1 MSLFLSI
8 SISMSLIQATLISQL
23 NFNNQ
28 FLIST
33 SALLQ
38 TIVHSVSGVI
48 VKKHT
53 WSHYHPLSNTW
64 LPFALKMKIKI
75 TNKNSHSCIF
85 WLLEISLAVSYTIL
99 LYSPTT
105 IVFKSDIL
113 LPMALCIY
121 RSLCLEC
128 SSPPSSPFPL
138 LILNHPLNFS
148 FFIISIRKDSLI
160 YSKLG

>member
-8 SISMSLIQATLISQL
+8 SISMTLIQATLISQL

-48 VKKHT
+48 VKRHT

-75 TNKNSHSCIF
+75 TNKNSHSRIF
-85 WLLEISLAVSYTIL
+85 WLLESSLAISYTIL

-105 IVFKSDIL
+105 VVFKSDIL
-113 LPMALCIY
+113 LPMAPLH
-121 RSLCLEC
+121 LL
-128 SSPPSSPFPL
+128 FPL
-138 LILNHPLNFS
+138 LRVLFSSLFPIPLA
-148 FFIISIRKDSLI
+148 
-160 YSKLG
+160 